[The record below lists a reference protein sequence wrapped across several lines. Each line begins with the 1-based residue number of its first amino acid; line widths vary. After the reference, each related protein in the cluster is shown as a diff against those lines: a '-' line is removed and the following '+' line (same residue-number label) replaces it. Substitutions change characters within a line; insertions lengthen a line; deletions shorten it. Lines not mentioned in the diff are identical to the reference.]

1 MKRLITSAIVAS
13 LLMGSMAVAD
23 SRHGNDRD
31 RRQDRDSPTWRYD
44 DRHVPGNRHDRNDR
58 YDRHD
63 RDDRRYHRD
72 DRRDYRYHRGYRP
85 VYHRHAWHRGD
96 RLPSYYRRDVY
107 VVRDYRPY
115 RRLYAPPRGY
125 HWVRTDH
132 DAVLA
137 AIATGVIVG
146 VVVGAFN

>member
-1 MKRLITSAIVAS
+1 MKRVLTAAIVAS
-13 LLMGSMAVAD
+13 LLMGSVASAD
-23 SRHGNDRD
+23 PRRGDDRGWDRD
-31 RRQDRDSPTWRYD
+31 RGSPTWR
-44 DRHVPGNRHDRNDR
+44 H
-58 YDRHD
+58 
-63 RDDRRYHRD
+63 DDRRDRRD
-72 DRRDYRYHRGYRP
+72 SRDYRRDYRYRGDYGP
-85 VYHRHAWHRGD
+85 GYHRHYWHRGD

-107 VVRDYRPY
+107 VIRDYRGY

-146 VVVGAFN
+146 VVVGAFNN